1 MVWATLAVF
10 VLRVL
15 YIQLWHPYGLAPDE
29 APWCARVIVA
39 LSADGR
45 AYLDGFSRAAELT
58 AVFFHWA
65 RSLADLQRSY
75 GTDVVALPAP
85 DAAPPVGKVGYFD
98 DGHTRAVAAV
108 LTLF

>member
-1 MVWATLAVF
+1 M
-10 VLRVL
+10 
-15 YIQLWHPYGLAPDE
+15 
-29 APWCARVIVA
+29 IVA

-85 DAAPPVGKVGYFD
+85 DAAPPVGKVGYLD

-108 LTLF
+108 LEDGTRRFVRRDGDVFSTNVEQLARDPEVLTLF

>member
-1 MVWATLAVF
+1 M
-10 VLRVL
+10 
-15 YIQLWHPYGLAPDE
+15 
-29 APWCARVIVA
+29 IVA